1 VGIDSIGKSPG
12 RSLICSGDFD
22 YLLLLFYM
30 GIIANLS
37 GKMVIVHS
45 FKNSELCNI
54 ISYELNK

>member
-1 VGIDSIGKSPG
+1 
-12 RSLICSGDFD
+12 
-22 YLLLLFYM
+22 M

>member
-1 VGIDSIGKSPG
+1 VGIDSIGKS
-12 RSLICSGDFD
+12 RAAGDFD

-37 GKMVIVHS
+37 GKIVIVHY